1 MMWLGIPLL
10 LKLTSNNRLFASV
23 PTFSD
28 VIMGTKLFFKL
39 IGYDRNIVDPA
50 LSGVTPDLA

>member
-1 MMWLGIPLL
+1 MMWPGDTFIAETDIEQPA
-10 LKLTSNNRLFASV
+10 FASV